1 MMCATKRKDEMR
13 GNLHSLYRQAV
24 SPWAVA
30 SGGCKPSV
38 K

>member
-1 MMCATKRKDEMR
+1 MCATKHKDEMR
-13 GNLHSLYRQAV
+13 GNLHRLYRKTM

-30 SGGCKPSV
+30 SGGCKPEV